1 MAVAVVTGGSGG
13 IGRACVE
20 RLARDGFEVVSVD
33 RVPPASPQPG
43 MHVTADLLDIERTVE
58 VIRDACP
65 RIDVLVNGAG
75 VVEQRPFGEVGAED
89 WERVVGV
96 NARAPFFLLQGLAD
110 RMPPGSAV
118 IGIASIEAITVLA
131 MSGATSAVYAST
143 KAALRSLTETLAVEL
158 GPRGI
163 RVNAV
168 APGPDPHA
176 DDGARAGRRARRL
189 DHLAHTPRAL
199 GRARRHRRRRRLPRL
214 ARLALHDRD
223 DPRGRRRHQPRADP
237 RLFRARPSRSAEPA
251 SAIASPATSNTLS
264 RPK

>member
-43 MHVTADLLDIERTVE
+43 RHVTADLLDIERTVE

-75 VVEQRPFGEVGAED
+75 VVEPRPFGEVGLED

-118 IGIASIEAITVLA
+118 IGIASIEADHRAGDVRRDLR
-131 MSGATSAVYAST
+131 GLRLHQGR
-143 KAALRSLTETLAVEL
+143 AALAHRDARRRARPARHPRQRRRS
-158 GPRGI
+158 R
-163 RVNAV
+163 
-168 APGPDPHA
+168 PDPHA
-176 DDGARAGRRARRL
+176 DDGSRAGRRARRL
-189 DHLAHTPRAL
+189 DHLAHAPRAL

-214 ARLALHDRD
+214 ARLALHDRAR
-223 DPRGRRRHQPRADP
+223 PSWSTAASASGRSAALRAS
-237 RLFRARPSRSAEPA
+237 PSRSAEPA